1 MCGKVTY
8 IVLNINISCIDGGSS
23 AIHVTKGR
31 KYMYVFLCENTCMLT
46 YQFTLSLGEMEP
58 IPANDVHV
66 TVSAFKSYQQNNK
79 KVRQKRKTQM
89 RIKPTIL
96 IRSTLRLLHSKPD

>member
-1 MCGKVTY
+1 
-8 IVLNINISCIDGGSS
+8 
-23 AIHVTKGR
+23 
-31 KYMYVFLCENTCMLT
+31 MLT